1 MDGANKYQRVWH
13 IDLPGILPTVVVM
26 FILSAG
32 KVMTVGFEKAFL
44 MQTSLNISASEIIAT
59 YVYKRGLQQSQF
71 DFSTAVGLF
80 ESVVNLVMICTVN
93 FISKRITNSSLF

>member
-44 MQTSLNISASEIIAT
+44 MQTSLNISASEIIST

-80 ESVVNLVMICTVN
+80 ESVVNLVMISTVN
-93 FISKRITNSSLF
+93 FISKKVSDSSLF

>member
-1 MDGANKYQRVWH
+1 M
-13 IDLPGILPTVVVM
+13 
-26 FILSAG
+26 S
-32 KVMTVGFEKAFL
+32 VGFEKAFL

-80 ESVVNLVMICTVN
+80 ESVVNLVMITTVN